1 VVHQNGDR
9 GAQELSYIDNE
20 LKFRSAFKE
29 NKMAVEVMRDGIQKF
44 SEDAASLRAVLHNR
58 LNLV

>member
-1 VVHQNGDR
+1 MVHQNGDR

-44 SEDAASLRAVLHNR
+44 LEDAASLRAVLHNR